1 MFVFLTLRSGARD
14 FFPTNN
20 FLVPSFVGD
29 VLMFVL
35 FFVCGGV
42 PIFFS
47 GPRSLVSPLLVWVLC
62 GDFLSNYGI
71 QR

>member
-42 PIFFS
+42 PNFFLALA
-47 GPRSLVSPLLVWVLC
+47 RSFRRS
-62 GDFLSNYGI
+62 
-71 QR
+71 